1 MDLKQLEHFV
11 RVAELESFTKASLV
25 LSVAQSVLSKSVR
38 HLEMELHQALL
49 RRTGRGIQLTNEGS
63 LLYSHAKGI
72 LQQVAQA
79 RQALSDSKQSPVGTV
94 ILGVTPSA
102 GKAMIANFVSAFRAR
117 FPRASLE
124 IFEAKSWTLHEWL
137 LTGRIEVGILYDPN
151 TSALEVTQLAKE
163 RVFVVSSTKHSRL
176 EKLKLISLND
186 VATLPLIL
194 PSYPH
199 AMRAFLES
207 AALNAGIR
215 LNVTLQ
221 IEGAA
226 LILELVR
233 KGLGYT
239 ILPAIAVTEDK
250 YSEELQTN
258 SIIKPF
264 LDRTLTVAISSQRPT
279 ARLAREVVH
288 LISDQFSVP
297 ID

>member
-38 HLEMELHQALL
+38 HLETELHQALL

-124 IFEAKSWTLHEWL
+124 IFEAKSWTLHEP
-137 LTGRIEVGILYDPN
+137 RF
-151 TSALEVTQLAKE
+151 S
-163 RVFVVSSTKHSRL
+163 
-176 EKLKLISLND
+176 ISLN
-186 VATLPLIL
+186 
-194 PSYPH
+194 
-199 AMRAFLES
+199 F
-207 AALNAGIR
+207 
-215 LNVTLQ
+215 
-221 IEGAA
+221 
-226 LILELVR
+226 
-233 KGLGYT
+233 
-239 ILPAIAVTEDK
+239 
-250 YSEELQTN
+250 
-258 SIIKPF
+258 
-264 LDRTLTVAISSQRPT
+264 
-279 ARLAREVVH
+279 
-288 LISDQFSVP
+288 
-297 ID
+297 